1 MTRTPY
7 KASPYGKKFNNRLW
21 GIWKKYAHEKYI
33 FVIQDV
39 RGRWK
44 SEGKFINVRPF
55 IRNKTKQDDTDEAS
69 DVYDT
74 AEWLLAHTHNNG
86 NIGILCTHGGIK

>member
-1 MTRTPY
+1 M
-7 KASPYGKKFNNRLW
+7 
-21 GIWKKYAHEKYI
+21 
-33 FVIQDV
+33 

-74 AEWLLAHTHNNG
+74 AEWLLAIHTTTEISVLSAPRIQDFMHSWG
-86 NIGILCTHGGIK
+86 H